1 MCNNFH
7 GFLRWLLTTFDWI
20 VLFTGN
26 SDFGIFSLWLLIRG
40 RWSHMEALLC
50 YSHTTNCEILLYPLT
65 KNLLVCFQDWK
76 DSVANTTTNLK
87 KINKKNPSS
96 KIRHILHCL
105 KIKQYH
111 MHSLLLACDKPCNVL
126 SYLKTISYHVRIGTM
141 AKFNVIEWLLLVMR
155 VTFLTSLNSFAFPS
169 WKLNMRLEI
178 EKKII
183 HIKEETLHQS
193 LHLQNPFLFLVSG
206 INFRAMSFT
215 FGTIILQDGGW
226 QILFHTCMA

>member
-1 MCNNFH
+1 MCNHFH
-7 GFLRWLLTTFDWI
+7 GFVRGLLTTFNWI
-20 VLFTGN
+20 VLLTGN

-50 YSHTTNCEILLYPLT
+50 YSHITNYGILLYPLT

-96 KIRHILHCL
+96 KIRHILR
-105 KIKQYH
+105 
-111 MHSLLLACDKPCNVL
+111 SLPQNQTISHAFLVACMWYTTYVL
-126 SYLKTISYHVRIGTM
+126 SCLKTISYHVRIGTM
-141 AKFNVIEWLLLVMR
+141 TNFNVIVWLLLVMR

-183 HIKEETLHQS
+183 HIKEETLHQF
-193 LHLQNPFLFLVSG
+193 LHLQNPFLFLVSR
-206 INFRAMSFT
+206 INFNVMSFT
-215 FGTIILQDGGW
+215 FGTIILRDGGW
-226 QILFHTCMA
+226 

>member
-50 YSHTTNCEILLYPLT
+50 YSHITNYGILLYPLT

-96 KIRHILHCL
+96 KIRHILR
-105 KIKQYH
+105 
-111 MHSLLLACDKPCNVL
+111 SLPQNQTISHAFLVACMWYTTYVL
-126 SYLKTISYHVRIGTM
+126 SCLKTISYHVRIGTM
-141 AKFNVIEWLLLVMR
+141 TNFNVIVWLLLVMR

-178 EKKII
+178 EKK
-183 HIKEETLHQS
+183 
-193 LHLQNPFLFLVSG
+193 N
-206 INFRAMSFT
+206 
-215 FGTIILQDGGW
+215 
-226 QILFHTCMA
+226 HTY